1 MFGKLGLGLGLGA
14 QVGGLLP
21 ETKAYIARVETTG
34 GVVMSKTKANADIT
48 LLKTSGIYDA
58 IIAAG
63 QGFCWTASAGV
74 KIDTTI
80 GIDTISRIYN
90 MVPITETPA
99 NYDYAQ
105 GTKEAQPP
113 WANNLIV
120 FTGDTHYL
128 LSESAGLGIAN
139 GITNLT
145 AFAVFKHVSTPAAT
159 GYIFAAINASG
170 QSIRTGFGRSKS
182 KHMVAVSN
190 NDGLPEVYA
199 SAGDMISATAIVQ
212 TVKIVFGDGSGSYNI
227 RENGTEVF
235 ANASLLNIIPATNPH
250 SIKIGNL
257 LPPTASRSPKI
268 NMSALIVLPFAVSDA
283 VRNAIEAH
291 LLSVYGG

>member
-1 MFGKLGLGLGLGA
+1 MSGLGLGLGLGLGA
-14 QVGGLLP
+14 HRKVGGGYST
-21 ETKAYIARVETTG
+21 EAQAYFTRVETTG

-90 MVPITETPA
+90 MIPITETPE

-113 WANNLIV
+113 WANNIMVL
-120 FTGDTHYL
+120 TGDGHYL

-145 AFAVFKHVSTPAAT
+145 AFAVFRHVSTPAGT
-159 GYIFAAINASG
+159 GYIFAAMNASG
-170 QSIRTGFGRSKS
+170 LAVRTGFGRSAS

-190 NDGLPEVYA
+190 NDGSPTTSA
-199 SAGDMISATAIVQ
+199 SAGDMISATTIVQ
-212 TVKIVFGDGSGSYNI
+212 TVKIVFGAGSGSCNI

-235 ANASLLNIIPATNPH
+235 SNASLTNIIPATNPDN
-250 SIKIGNL
+250 IKIGNL
-257 LPPTASRSPKI
+257 LPPVASR
-268 NMSALIVLPFAVSDA
+268 
-283 VRNAIEAH
+283 
-291 LLSVYGG
+291 